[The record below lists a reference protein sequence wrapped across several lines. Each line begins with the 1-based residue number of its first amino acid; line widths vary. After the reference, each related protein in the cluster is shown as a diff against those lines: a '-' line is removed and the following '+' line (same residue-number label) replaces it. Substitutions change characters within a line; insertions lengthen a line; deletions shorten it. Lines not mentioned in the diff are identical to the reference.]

1 MNWSAGIG
9 ERIGTSIIAG
19 DVSDNSD
26 RPEAFWKLRKARVGQ
41 VVRVRDADADADGTA
56 QKHRISSRSEH
67 LRSQRLPRRLFNT
80 AGQHRLA
87 LVTRTDKV
95 TYPGGGFHYT
105 TNLVVIAKP
114 VR

>member
-1 MNWSAGIG
+1 MNRSAGIG

-26 RPEAFWKLRKARVGQ
+26 RPGAFWKLRKARVGQ
-41 VVRVRDADADADGTA
+41 VVRVRDADGKV
-56 QKHRISSRSEH
+56 QKYRISSRSEH

-87 LVTRTDKV
+87 LVTCTDKV

-105 TNLVVIAKP
+105 KNLVVIAKP
-114 VR
+114 IR